1 MDLQWLENGE
11 VPAEDLDN
19 LSRNLA
25 FQLKRLVDERDTQL
39 EVQKWLHGTFFSSF
53 KLTFLFFTFVHLMK
67 IKGSSGK
74 VMWIF
79 FPLTTKELLQEGR
92 VETVTVM
99 DGGVCVCACA
109 KLRLYASF
117 KEFQTHE
124 VKILITDKSRI
135 SFVWSCAVTWCVYA
149 EDSNSLQIITELHS
163 RSQLKS
169 YFLSR
174 APDRNKQCV
183 GFCVPFIPAFVD
195 AGRGL

>member
-1 MDLQWLENGE
+1 
-11 VPAEDLDN
+11 
-19 LSRNLA
+19 
-25 FQLKRLVDERDTQL
+25 
-39 EVQKWLHGTFFSSF
+39 
-53 KLTFLFFTFVHLMK
+53 MK

-79 FPLTTKELLQEGR
+79 FPLTTKELPQEGR

-135 SFVWSCAVTWCVYA
+135 SFV
-149 EDSNSLQIITELHS
+149 
-163 RSQLKS
+163 
-169 YFLSR
+169 
-174 APDRNKQCV
+174 
-183 GFCVPFIPAFVD
+183 
-195 AGRGL
+195 